1 MPSKAKPQA
10 AAPSAQPR
18 TWQQMRERI
27 EQILVR
33 RTGDSVEVWAARV
46 RELGDVDEPH
56 VRAWL
61 TAEGVTGYPQM
72 LLVMERFGYPDFM
85 LASADELIDGQ
96 YADRPQLRPIL
107 DEVLLRA
114 AEIGEVDVQARK
126 TWVTLMT
133 PKRTF
138 ALVRATTRDRVD
150 VGMRLPEAGPGGRL
164 LSAPGLGNDYVNVRL
179 ALRSVDDVDEPFVE
193 YLKLA
198 YQANI

>member
-1 MPSKAKPQA
+1 MPARAKPKA
-10 AAPSAQPR
+10 AAPSSQPR

-33 RTGDSVEVWAARV
+33 RTGETVEVWAARV
-46 RELGDVDEPH
+46 RELGDVDEPQ
-56 VRAWL
+56 VREWL

-72 LLVMERFGYPDFM
+72 LLVMERFGYPGFM

-138 ALVRATTRDRVD
+138 ALVRATTRDRVRRR
-150 VGMRLPEAGPGGRL
+150 GASSGCRPRW
-164 LSAPGLGNDYVNVRL
+164 
-179 ALRSVDDVDEPFVE
+179 
-193 YLKLA
+193 
-198 YQANI
+198 QAAQRPRARQ

>member
-1 MPSKAKPQA
+1 MPAKGKSEA
-10 AAPSAQPR
+10 RAPGSQPR
-18 TWQQMRERI
+18 TWQEMRERI

-33 RTGDSVEVWAARV
+33 RTGDGVEVWSGRV
-46 RELGDVDEPH
+46 RELGDVDEAR
-56 VRAWL
+56 VREWL
-61 TAEGVTGYPQM
+61 TAEGVLGYPQM

-96 YADRPQLRPIL
+96 YADRPHLRPIL

-133 PKRTF
+133 PKRSF

-150 VGMRLPEAGPGGRL
+150 VGLRLPEATPEGRL
-164 LSAPGLGNDYVNVRL
+164 LTASGLGNEYVNVRL
-179 ALRSVDDVDEPFVE
+179 ALRTIDDVDDAFVDF
-193 YLKLA
+193 LSRA
-198 YQANI
+198 YEANV